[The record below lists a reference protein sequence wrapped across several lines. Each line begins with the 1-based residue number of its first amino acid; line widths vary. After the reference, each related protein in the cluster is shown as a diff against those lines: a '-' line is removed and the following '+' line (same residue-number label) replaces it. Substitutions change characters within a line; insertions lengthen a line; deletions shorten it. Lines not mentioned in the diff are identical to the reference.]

1 MKFNKISIEHIYIF
15 FLFFDFFFYI
25 FFEINNS
32 TSSSTRITSPLK
44 PYYFVLAQSVTVSLF
59 LLSRCISPSLK
70 PKTSSLSP
78 PPPFPATQKWRPVL
92 CSHPLSPLTVTRHS
106 QRPCRARTLLS
117 QPSRP
122 RPLSISGFTEGH
134 RHCLPSPLPLF
145 TRKAAATAPLRDY
158 RKVILFFRL
167 L

>member
-1 MKFNKISIEHIYIF
+1 MKFNKISIYRTYLYF
-15 FLFFDFFFYI
+15 FYFSNFLYI

-92 CSHPLSPLTVTRHS
+92 CSHPSLPTITPSAHFYLWLHGRSPSLPPFASPSFYTQGRCH
-106 QRPCRARTLLS
+106 RP
-117 QPSRP
+117 PP
-122 RPLSISGFTEGH
+122 R
-134 RHCLPSPLPLF
+134 LP
-145 TRKAAATAPLRDY
+145 
-158 RKVILFFRL
+158 
-167 L
+167 